1 MDELISKLTKLKDD
15 LIETKDFFFKV
26 LNQSN
31 SSIQIYTHLDSD
43 GLSAGAILGKA
54 LYRERLPFHITILKQ
69 LEKKEILKIREC
81 VQEGKFPIFCDFGSG
96 QYLDLIEQF
105 KIGKNQLN
113 PFIIIDHHIPQN
125 ITDKRDTRIHEVYK
139 ETRPWHVNPYFHDID
154 GSLEVSGAGLCYFFA
169 KILNEKNKDLSS
181 IALVGAT
188 GDIQNKGAKKSF
200 IGINKLIL
208 NDAINM
214 NLLQEVNDLN
224 FSPIKPLNEAIAYSS
239 DFNIPG
245 LTGDPNKVLIFLQRL
260 GILVEN
266 TDGRVKT
273 LNELNQNEKQKVTS
287 AIIRYISVKL
297 NLNPNEIVDK
307 LIINRYV
314 FKNEIK
320 ASELNDLNEFS
331 NLLNSCGRTDNG
343 ALGIAVAMGD
353 RKTAFQK
360 SQENLIIYKQS
371 ILKALVWIHEE
382 GKIQQ
387 KEYIQYFFG
396 EEIIPDNLIGTIC
409 SMLIFDE
416 NEMVESSKPLFGLAK
431 RTDENVYKLSARA
444 DEELLNKGLNL
455 SEIIRDALKLTN
467 IDTLGGGHPLAA
479 GAKIPLD
486 RVDEFLEHCNIIVKK
501 QLGY

>member
-208 NDAINM
+208 YDAINM

-266 TDGRVKT
+266 T
-273 LNELNQNEKQKVTS
+273 
-287 AIIRYISVKL
+287 
-297 NLNPNEIVDK
+297 
-307 LIINRYV
+307 
-314 FKNEIK
+314 
-320 ASELNDLNEFS
+320 
-331 NLLNSCGRTDNG
+331 
-343 ALGIAVAMGD
+343 
-353 RKTAFQK
+353 
-360 SQENLIIYKQS
+360 
-371 ILKALVWIHEE
+371 
-382 GKIQQ
+382 
-387 KEYIQYFFG
+387 
-396 EEIIPDNLIGTIC
+396 
-409 SMLIFDE
+409 
-416 NEMVESSKPLFGLAK
+416 
-431 RTDENVYKLSARA
+431 
-444 DEELLNKGLNL
+444 
-455 SEIIRDALKLTN
+455 
-467 IDTLGGGHPLAA
+467 
-479 GAKIPLD
+479 
-486 RVDEFLEHCNIIVKK
+486 
-501 QLGY
+501 

>member
-1 MDELISKLTKLKDD
+1 
-15 LIETKDFFFKV
+15 
-26 LNQSN
+26 
-31 SSIQIYTHLDSD
+31 
-43 GLSAGAILGKA
+43 
-54 LYRERLPFHITILKQ
+54 
-69 LEKKEILKIREC
+69 
-81 VQEGKFPIFCDFGSG
+81 
-96 QYLDLIEQF
+96 
-105 KIGKNQLN
+105 
-113 PFIIIDHHIPQN
+113 
-125 ITDKRDTRIHEVYK
+125 
-139 ETRPWHVNPYFHDID
+139 
-154 GSLEVSGAGLCYFFA
+154 
-169 KILNEKNKDLSS
+169 
-181 IALVGAT
+181 
-188 GDIQNKGAKKSF
+188 
-200 IGINKLIL
+200 
-208 NDAINM
+208 
-214 NLLQEVNDLN
+214 
-224 FSPIKPLNEAIAYSS
+224 
-239 DFNIPG
+239 
-245 LTGDPNKVLIFLQRL
+245 
-260 GILVEN
+260 
-266 TDGRVKT
+266 
-273 LNELNQNEKQKVTS
+273 
-287 AIIRYISVKL
+287 
-297 NLNPNEIVDK
+297 

-371 ILKALVWIHEE
+371 ILKALLWIHEE

-396 EEIIPDNLIGTIC
+396 EDIIPDNLIGTIC